1 MGTENDSLYKFK
13 LIYRGSHDGIN
24 NESFK
29 RNCKGRVASLVLI
42 KVKNTDKIFGG
53 YSSIGFNSLGSRNDY
68 LLNINGVRFYNSLDN
83 FIFLFENSKDI
94 KNMKSSHI
102 LIHKNAIITNC
113 TNVAFCFGQN
123 SLYMKDNELYAN
135 NKSGDYENNLNTN
148 TIYNIEEIE
157 TFVVIKYRKFW
168 RKLNLQKFIKF

>member
-1 MGTENDSLYKFK
+1 MIHYINLNLLSC
-13 LIYRGSHDGIN
+13 SHDGIN

-83 FIFLFENSKDI
+83 FIFSFENSKDI

-123 SLYMKDNELYAN
+123 HY
-135 NKSGDYENNLNTN
+135 
-148 TIYNIEEIE
+148 I
-157 TFVVIKYRKFW
+157 
-168 RKLNLQKFIKF
+168 